1 MNISTDAEKA
11 CDKIQHPFMTNTLM
25 KVSVEGIYVNVTK
38 AIYDRPTANMI
49 LTGKN
54 TTMGKSLFSKG
65 CWESWT
71 AACKSMKLEHTLT
84 PYTDKDTKWLK
95 DLNMT

>member
-54 TTMGKSLFSKG
+54 TTMGKRQSL
-65 CWESWT
+65 
-71 AACKSMKLEHTLT
+71 
-84 PYTDKDTKWLK
+84 
-95 DLNMT
+95 